1 MGGSRART
9 GPPSP
14 TFRLRHRQTV
24 ESPSLVHVL
33 KHFEEEKGEGRG
45 PYTERESTEP
55 HIFAEAFKF
64 LTTLLAEQRARV
76 NLDRISFLL
85 LFSHPTSWVV
95 RATKQ
100 EGRRKCKVSE
110 KFGGCRCSFPI
121 SLPEKTVK
129 RSRMKSPMTGR
140 K

>member
-33 KHFEEEKGEGRG
+33 KHFDEEKGEGRG

-64 LTTLLAEQRARV
+64 LTTLLAEQRARM

-100 EGRRKCKVSE
+100 EGRRKCKVSGE
-110 KFGGCRCSFPI
+110 FGGYRCSFPI
-121 SLPEKTVK
+121 SYLK
-129 RSRMKSPMTGR
+129 RQSRKAE
-140 K
+140 